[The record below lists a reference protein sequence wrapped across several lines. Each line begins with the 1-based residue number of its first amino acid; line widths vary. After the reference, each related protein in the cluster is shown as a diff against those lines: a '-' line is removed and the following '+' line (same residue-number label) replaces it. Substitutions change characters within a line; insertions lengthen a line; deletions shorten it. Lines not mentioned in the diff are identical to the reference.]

1 MAVITDT
8 VSQMRKVLVFGVTGA
23 LGASCAEEFETAG
36 WSVTDVGRD
45 LSGLPDKK
53 EVHAAVWAQGA
64 NHTGSIENT
73 SDEDLSDLWEAN
85 VLFIIKSIKVLL
97 ESNAFVPGARMVVLG
112 SVWQEVARQN
122 KLAYITTKSA
132 VGGLVRA
139 LAVDLGERHIAI
151 NAVLPGVVDS
161 PMTRKNLSTSQI
173 EKIQRE
179 TPSSHLVTAKQIA
192 RVVRFLASEDSAGI
206 NGQSILVDDGWTKTR
221 YV

>member
-1 MAVITDT
+1 
-8 VSQMRKVLVFGVTGA
+8 MRNVLVFGATGA
-23 LGASCAEEFETAG
+23 LGATCAEEFEAAG
-36 WSVTDVGRD
+36 WSVTGIGRD
-45 LSGLPDKK
+45 LSSLPDKK
-53 EVHAAVWAQGA
+53 DINAAVWAQGA

-85 VLFIIKSIKVLL
+85 VHFIIRSIKILL
-97 ESNAFVPGARMVVLG
+97 ESKAFVPGARIVVIS

-139 LAVDLGERHIAI
+139 LAIDLGERQIAI

-161 PMTRKNLSTSQI
+161 PMTRMNLSASQI
-173 EKIQRE
+173 EEIQRE
-179 TPSSHLVTAKQIA
+179 TPSRRLVTSKQIA
-192 RVVRFLASEDSAGI
+192 RIVRFLASEESMGI
-206 NGQSILVDDGWTKTR
+206 NGQSIIVDDGWAKTR